1 MTVFQYDS
9 TFEGLLTALFD
20 AYYRRTFPDLLL
32 TEKEPLP
39 LFHEEVHQVVTD
51 AEKTER
57 VWKLLSRKLS
67 RRALAS
73 LTYCWLSET
82 PEAAMLLFRYMRK
95 VTDAPASIE
104 QNFADPD
111 VLGVYQLSKKVA
123 DERMRVLQFMRFQ
136 KTADQVYFGIMEPL
150 YNVYP
155 LTIYHFRDRFADQPW
170 IIYDARRH
178 YGYYYDLKEVCE
190 ITFEDSRAAF
200 LRHGKLEDE
209 LLDKNEKLFQE
220 GWKSYFHSVCIQ
232 SRLNPVKHKKHMPF
246 SICFLLFL
254 YYSLFSHLFVLIG
267 NPIWQGIRAVSTPQK
282 ILWHGHFP
290 ARGSAQGGPLPLQWQ
305 FHGLWCISSRFFP
318 AKEGLSAVQSS
329 MYRQGVLVRYRESF
343 WLAAKRSTSIA
354 TTFAPGTR

>member
-170 IIYDARRH
+170 IIYDARRR
-178 YGYYYDLKEVCE
+178 YGYYYDLKEVNE

-209 LLDKNEKLFQE
+209 LLDKNEKL
-220 GWKSYFHSVCIQ
+220 C
-232 SRLNPVKHKKHMPF
+232 
-246 SICFLLFL
+246 LL
-254 YYSLFSHLFVLIG
+254 Y
-267 NPIWQGIRAVSTPQK
+267 
-282 ILWHGHFP
+282 
-290 ARGSAQGGPLPLQWQ
+290 
-305 FHGLWCISSRFFP
+305 
-318 AKEGLSAVQSS
+318 
-329 MYRQGVLVRYRESF
+329 
-343 WLAAKRSTSIA
+343 TSPSPRDA
-354 TTFAPGTR
+354 

>member
-155 LTIYHFRDRFADQPW
+155 LTIYHFATGLP
-170 IIYDARRH
+170 
-178 YGYYYDLKEVCE
+178 
-190 ITFEDSRAAF
+190 TS
-200 LRHGKLEDE
+200 HG
-209 LLDKNEKLFQE
+209 
-220 GWKSYFHSVCIQ
+220 
-232 SRLNPVKHKKHMPF
+232 
-246 SICFLLFL
+246 
-254 YYSLFSHLFVLIG
+254 
-267 NPIWQGIRAVSTPQK
+267 
-282 ILWHGHFP
+282 
-290 ARGSAQGGPLPLQWQ
+290 
-305 FHGLWCISSRFFP
+305 
-318 AKEGLSAVQSS
+318 
-329 MYRQGVLVRYRESF
+329 
-343 WLAAKRSTSIA
+343 
-354 TTFAPGTR
+354 

>member
-170 IIYDARRH
+170 IIYDARRR
-178 YGYYYDLKEVCE
+178 YGYYYDLKEVNA

-232 SRLNPVKHKKHMPF
+232 SRLNPVKHKKDMPCR
-246 SICFLLFL
+246 CFIVE
-254 YYSLFSHLFVLIG
+254 YSLIIIILFPYLGFKFIA
-267 NPIWQGIRAVSTPQK
+267 NIR
-282 ILWHGHFP
+282 
-290 ARGSAQGGPLPLQWQ
+290 
-305 FHGLWCISSRFFP
+305 
-318 AKEGLSAVQSS
+318 
-329 MYRQGVLVRYRESF
+329 
-343 WLAAKRSTSIA
+343 
-354 TTFAPGTR
+354 TTMECC

>member
-32 TEKEPLP
+32 AEKEPLP

-136 KTADQVYFGIMEPL
+136 KQ
-150 YNVYP
+150 
-155 LTIYHFRDRFADQPW
+155 LTKYI
-170 IIYDARRH
+170 
-178 YGYYYDLKEVCE
+178 
-190 ITFEDSRAAF
+190 
-200 LRHGKLEDE
+200 
-209 LLDKNEKLFQE
+209 
-220 GWKSYFHSVCIQ
+220 SV
-232 SRLNPVKHKKHMPF
+232 SWNL
-246 SICFLLFL
+246 
-254 YYSLFSHLFVLIG
+254 
-267 NPIWQGIRAVSTPQK
+267 ST
-282 ILWHGHFP
+282 
-290 ARGSAQGGPLPLQWQ
+290 
-305 FHGLWCISSRFFP
+305 
-318 AKEGLSAVQSS
+318 
-329 MYRQGVLVRYRESF
+329 
-343 WLAAKRSTSIA
+343 TSIH
-354 TTFAPGTR
+354 

>member
-1 MTVFQYDS
+1 MIVFQYDS

-32 TEKEPLP
+32 AEKDPLP

-155 LTIYHFRDRFADQPW
+155 LTIHHFRDRFADQPW

-178 YGYYYDLKEVCE
+178 YGYYYDLKEVSE
-190 ITFEDSRAAF
+190 ITFQDSRAAF

-232 SRLNPVKHKKHMPF
+232 SRLNPVKHKKDMP
-246 SICFLLFL
+246 
-254 YYSLFSHLFVLIG
+254 V
-267 NPIWQGIRAVSTPQK
+267 
-282 ILWHGHFP
+282 
-290 ARGSAQGGPLPLQWQ
+290 
-305 FHGLWCISSRFFP
+305 RFW
-318 AKEGLSAVQSS
+318 KYLTE
-329 MYRQGVLVRYRESF
+329 
-343 WLAAKRSTSIA
+343 KD
-354 TTFAPGTR
+354 